1 MANNDSGGSFVA
13 GFLMGGIVGA
23 VVGILLAPRAGTET
37 RADLAERSDL
47 WRSRAE
53 EMAAT
58 LRERV
63 GPAVESARERVGP
76 AVEGVRERVAPVV
89 EQVSSRMGR
98 TRDIGEVLED
108 GASFAEDGADEQS
121 NGEKT

>member
-1 MANNDSGGSFVA
+1 
-13 GFLMGGIVGA
+13 MGGILGA
-23 VVGILLAPRAGTET
+23 VIGILIAPKAGAET
-37 RADLAERSDL
+37 RSELAERSDL
-47 WRSRAE
+47 WRARAE

-63 GPAVESARERVGP
+63 GPAVESARGKVAP

-98 TRDIGEVLED
+98 TRDIGEVLDD
-108 GASFAEDGADEQS
+108 GASFAEDGADEKAE
-121 NGEKT
+121 GKKA